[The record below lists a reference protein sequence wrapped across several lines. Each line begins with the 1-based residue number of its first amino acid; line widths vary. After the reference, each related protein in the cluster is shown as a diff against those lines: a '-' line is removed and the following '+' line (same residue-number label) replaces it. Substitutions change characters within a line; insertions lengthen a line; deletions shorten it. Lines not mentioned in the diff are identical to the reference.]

1 MLAPWAPPGADRS
14 ADESGPALRVRQAA
28 AHARA
33 AVGEEEVREFVNAE
47 AQLRALAVHP
57 DYHTDEDRLFQL
69 LSIAST
75 AVVDLERSPPEES
88 RALDEAQRLL
98 SKILGFCTAWLRL
111 AGTGRLV
118 EGLDGLRGCIASE
131 LVFQTVA
138 AVVTSES
145 GLGASMLL
153 AFQELEGLSLMG
165 KAACNV
171 EEAALVLAL
180 RKLRVVAARCGAGR
194 QGSSAESM
202 MRSIESFRG
211 NLLERV
217 QLFAGRRERRLGVP
231 QFKEI
236 VGDIAGL
243 LGEAYPSNQVFEM
256 MCLLSMQ
263 LSVALITY
271 CPDVPDA
278 DSLEAVEWLASVLR
292 TLLDKGGAGPH
303 LGLLSS
309 PGALREWLEDSGF
322 WKRLVTQAS
331 CRAQQHAHQLMTVL
345 LSGGVLSSSDLV
357 VALAKEGVLSRALP
371 PSCRAALHGALLT
384 TASNSEME
392 VALDMFSE
400 VCSLLGFA
408 DISSEGIHLLTRLNL
423 RALDAGYLLNSASAS
438 IDGSL
443 AVPFLLQYLQ
453 WGYRQDSADLLGQLD
468 FASRCL
474 TRVLLPHPNLA
485 ILLPAVAAQ
494 ALSSASETGGLSR
507 QAAARCNRA
516 LCAVALDAAAL
527 APSMDYS
534 QLQMASPAVL
544 LQAMPRVGSAPPFD
558 FENTEYWLTS
568 LVDCLSAFLSA
579 GADIGSREVGLLWSR
594 LVVRPI
600 LGLPASF
607 TAGQYFKLAFLA
619 QPAAAATLLAP
630 FLAAPN
636 PPPQVRLAYLSV
648 FCPGLMQETPAM
660 TSVNLFP
667 EVRTVLEVQDPA
679 DAGVTLSSPP
689 RLPQPLRHSLSSDG
703 EEPWL
708 GTGASLAAAAAAAG
722 MAMADPSTSVPRMRL
737 DRVQAV
743 IQNSQST
750 GLFGELT
757 VYDATERRLWDEF
770 DELGRIDD
778 VEALRQ
784 RDAAALRC
792 LAALDKEIDAVGRA
806 GRELPSA
813 LAEARAKFS
822 SLCEL
827 VAGGAAAKSLTRIG
841 KVEADYTK
849 AEEDLIAASSAHQR
863 SLARCR
869 RLGQQAPSAEA
880 VSTARAGLERAH
892 LELVNEIRLAAQ
904 SAQLGLVEI
913 TGTPGLARA
922 IRAAGPAH
930 ADPLLERLLHHSR
943 WCERQAQHDPPAAR
957 SPLPQEPKVSS
968 TPSRAS
974 EDAEALLERAE
985 MRPKPGEVSP
995 LGARSLRRGKAVVKS
1010 YGKDEKELCLQE
1022 LRALLKLKTQ
1032 QHVIQ
1037 LLDVFKSE
1045 GLIYLEFPFCAG
1057 GSMHQWCQKVGPP
1070 LLRGDPDAFVRCL
1083 AIWRQIWQA
1092 LSYIHLELVCHGDLT
1107 LDNMLLTADHHPVL
1121 TDFRCSTVAG
1131 HGPRRSLTPDY
1142 AAPELEADAAAVPSE
1157 ASDVYST
1164 GAAMAKAF
1172 LGLDLD
1178 VASCPYHPTRGQRS
1192 LPDERTDVDLA
1203 DLLQHVLAEN
1213 PIARPS
1219 AASVCSH
1226 RALDPS
1232 GFLRRRGLL
1241 TGQKRSPS
1249 QAFLDAA
1256 EALREEYR
1264 GRRMEDPLMFSREAV
1279 FDAIA
1284 SSKVGEWRED
1294 ALLGEWRV
1302 MLNEESGVDGGGLR
1316 REVVSLFFEQLE
1328 SSSLVMRTGMEG
1340 SGVTTLFLN
1349 ERQRADRSP
1358 QQWRQSWTAVGAM
1371 LLRALVHFGNAPL
1384 AFSSAVFDCAL
1395 GRICRMPPDDA
1406 PAGEEEDVQGS
1417 IERLL
1422 KLREEKGD
1430 DWARSELLDLLRR
1443 LRREKEA
1450 GYRWMLAQRTQEERN
1465 GLSVNGLESRETIAA
1480 MLEPQSSLFL
1490 QRLGPELQGAALEWV
1505 LLWDLY
1511 LKFLGG
1517 GDRWLAYDALAE
1529 GFSAHGRRLEMWQAL
1544 TGVQVVETL
1553 EGVELTA
1560 AVVLPNLEFKPG
1572 YGYETQIQYF
1582 RNVIETFSAE
1592 ELSMF
1597 LRFSTGIG
1605 RLPASQRF
1613 PAGQKLSIRFMPDHL
1628 EHLPSA
1634 HTCFWVVD
1642 VPPYEDQEDLAQKLR
1657 LAIAAPQPFALS

>member
-1 MLAPWAPPGADRS
+1 MKFGLMVAMVAGAQGFAAHELLGVPAGAGPAGGSMSLASVAGALANIAEQPSSSPTIQSIKDYVAQMLADITTQHNVAQAELTDVSGYTTCDSTMKSTLDKLILEPTTTLLTTTVITTTQTATLHPTAVQLQECL
-14 ADESGPALRVRQAA
+14 AAVESINTTLSSCSSEYDAAKQAA
-28 AHARA
+28 DAVCLNFHFKTVVDAKAEKCNETFSGSYEQFLERDVQILADYMAKKSNCSNFTELADTKA
-33 AVGEEEVREFVNAE
+33 AACGQIQSSLTAKQLECSQIVVVTTTASASVATTTQVDTTAQEEAACENYHKKEEACTDYDSCYESVTLAKSAEQTAAGSLEQSRVTEWISLKRMSCLVDVLGSTDQATLMQACMTKEVGDYNTTHLALTLPTAPVKKSCGPFEKPGTCAEVTATVPA
-47 AQLRALAVHP
+47 A
-57 DYHTDEDRLFQL
+57 
-69 LSIAST
+69 LSIA
-75 AVVDLERSPPEES
+75 
-88 RALDEAQRLL
+88 
-98 SKILGFCTAWLRL
+98 I
-111 AGTGRLV
+111 
-118 EGLDGLRGCIASE
+118 
-131 LVFQTVA
+131 
-138 AVVTSES
+138 
-145 GLGASMLL
+145 
-153 AFQELEGLSLMG
+153 
-165 KAACNV
+165 
-171 EEAALVLAL
+171 
-180 RKLRVVAARCGAGR
+180 
-194 QGSSAESM
+194 
-202 MRSIESFRG
+202 
-211 NLLERV
+211 
-217 QLFAGRRERRLGVP
+217 
-231 QFKEI
+231 
-236 VGDIAGL
+236 
-243 LGEAYPSNQVFEM
+243 
-256 MCLLSMQ
+256 
-263 LSVALITY
+263 
-271 CPDVPDA
+271 
-278 DSLEAVEWLASVLR
+278 
-292 TLLDKGGAGPH
+292 
-303 LGLLSS
+303 
-309 PGALREWLEDSGF
+309 SGF
-322 WKRLVTQAS
+322 
-331 CRAQQHAHQLMTVL
+331 
-345 LSGGVLSSSDLV
+345 GG
-357 VALAKEGVLSRALP
+357 
-371 PSCRAALHGALLT
+371 
-384 TASNSEME
+384 
-392 VALDMFSE
+392 
-400 VCSLLGFA
+400 
-408 DISSEGIHLLTRLNL
+408 
-423 RALDAGYLLNSASAS
+423 
-438 IDGSL
+438 
-443 AVPFLLQYLQ
+443 
-453 WGYRQDSADLLGQLD
+453 
-468 FASRCL
+468 
-474 TRVLLPHPNLA
+474 
-485 ILLPAVAAQ
+485 
-494 ALSSASETGGLSR
+494 
-507 QAAARCNRA
+507 
-516 LCAVALDAAAL
+516 
-527 APSMDYS
+527 
-534 QLQMASPAVL
+534 
-544 LQAMPRVGSAPPFD
+544 
-558 FENTEYWLTS
+558 
-568 LVDCLSAFLSA
+568 
-579 GADIGSREVGLLWSR
+579 
-594 LVVRPI
+594 
-600 LGLPASF
+600 
-607 TAGQYFKLAFLA
+607 
-619 QPAAAATLLAP
+619 
-630 FLAAPN
+630 
-636 PPPQVRLAYLSV
+636 
-648 FCPGLMQETPAM
+648 
-660 TSVNLFP
+660 
-667 EVRTVLEVQDPA
+667 
-679 DAGVTLSSPP
+679 P

-1582 RNVIETFSAE
+1582 RNVIE
-1592 ELSMF
+1592 LSMF

>member
-1 MLAPWAPPGADRS
+1 MGLAALIPGS
-14 ADESGPALRVRQAA
+14 GADESGPALRVRQAA

-636 PPPQVRLAYLSV
+636 P
-648 FCPGLMQETPAM
+648 
-660 TSVNLFP
+660 
-667 EVRTVLEVQDPA
+667 
-679 DAGVTLSSPP
+679 
-689 RLPQPLRHSLSSDG
+689 
-703 EEPWL
+703 
-708 GTGASLAAAAAAAG
+708 
-722 MAMADPSTSVPRMRL
+722 
-737 DRVQAV
+737 
-743 IQNSQST
+743 
-750 GLFGELT
+750 
-757 VYDATERRLWDEF
+757 
-770 DELGRIDD
+770 
-778 VEALRQ
+778 
-784 RDAAALRC
+784 
-792 LAALDKEIDAVGRA
+792 
-806 GRELPSA
+806 
-813 LAEARAKFS
+813 
-822 SLCEL
+822 
-827 VAGGAAAKSLTRIG
+827 
-841 KVEADYTK
+841 
-849 AEEDLIAASSAHQR
+849 
-863 SLARCR
+863 
-869 RLGQQAPSAEA
+869 
-880 VSTARAGLERAH
+880 
-892 LELVNEIRLAAQ
+892 
-904 SAQLGLVEI
+904 
-913 TGTPGLARA
+913 
-922 IRAAGPAH
+922 
-930 ADPLLERLLHHSR
+930 
-943 WCERQAQHDPPAAR
+943 
-957 SPLPQEPKVSS
+957 
-968 TPSRAS
+968 RAS